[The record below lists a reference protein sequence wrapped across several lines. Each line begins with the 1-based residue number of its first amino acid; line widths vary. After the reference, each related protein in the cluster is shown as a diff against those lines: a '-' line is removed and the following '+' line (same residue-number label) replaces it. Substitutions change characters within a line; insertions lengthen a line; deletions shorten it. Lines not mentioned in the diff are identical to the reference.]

1 MCSTDLRRSSEGANK
16 IWLTTETGRL
26 KDHNLEMQAPK
37 NKAVKMGFFSVIVL
51 TLKRV
56 WLKKESYLA
65 CQLVIFLHKSKF
77 GEMEVFGFFL
87 GNQMESKGSVCG
99 RLFAGGFLWWKF
111 FENFPPSSNQMKSD
125 GGVCERKTHESFLW
139 EGGSLS
145 WKFFESFFAIRWNPK
160 EVFVGGRLPFIPFST
175 SSSSDW
181 VFPPPPPPPPTKW
194 RKLLNSKNF
203 HQCPSH

>member
-37 NKAVKMGFFSVIVL
+37 NKAVKMGFYSVIVL

-77 GEMEVFGFFL
+77 GEMEVFGFFW

-145 WKFFESFFAIRWNPK
+145 WKFFESFLQSDEIRRRCLW
-160 EVFVGGRLPFIPFST
+160 EGGSLSSPFPQALPRTEFF
-175 SSSSDW
+175 
-181 VFPPPPPPPPTKW
+181 
-194 RKLLNSKNF
+194 LLLLLLLQLNGGNF
-203 HQCPSH
+203 

>member
-37 NKAVKMGFFSVIVL
+37 NKAVKMGFYSVIVL

-77 GEMEVFGFFL
+77 GEMEVFGFFW
-87 GNQMESKGSVCG
+87 G
-99 RLFAGGFLWWKF
+99 
-111 FENFPPSSNQMKSD
+111 
-125 GGVCERKTHESFLW
+125 
-139 EGGSLS
+139 
-145 WKFFESFFAIRWNPK
+145 IRWNPK
-160 EVFVGGRLPFIPFST
+160 EVFVGGFLQEASFGESFLKTFLLLQIRWNQMEVFVRGRLMKVFCGREAPFHGSFLKVFLQSDEIRRRCLWEGGSLSSPFPQALPRT
-175 SSSSDW
+175 E
-181 VFPPPPPPPPTKW
+181 FF
-194 RKLLNSKNF
+194 LLLLLLLQLNGGNF
-203 HQCPSH
+203 